1 MPQPVCLPLPEL
13 PGVKRKQS
21 LLTGDKEEARVG
33 EKKLKVCQERAEHK
47 QGPRGWTSVR
57 GH

>member
-1 MPQPVCLPLPEL
+1 MCLPLPEL

-33 EKKLKVCQERAEHK
+33 EEKVRVCQERAEHK
-47 QGPRGWTSVR
+47 QGPRGRTSIR